1 MPWTNLGLPMGH
13 NWDYIWDCLGTTY
26 GTILGLH
33 MGLKWDYVWDYIGTD
48 LGLWDGCMDYSPIP
62 KQVYPLR

>member
-26 GTILGLH
+26 GTLWTTYGTILGLH

-48 LGLWDGCMDYSPIP
+48 FGMDCRWD
-62 KQVYPLR
+62 